1 LKNRIKREILK
12 LKYLS
17 NRLNLPSTIAGTC
30 LKGLIPEG
38 KSKKIKDE
46 RIYILFSMKIKTDN

>member
-1 LKNRIKREILK
+1 
-12 LKYLS
+12 
-17 NRLNLPSTIAGTC
+17 LNLPSTIAGTC